1 MPLLDGFHWL
11 ISAQVHRD
19 VKPSNVLVDQ
29 RGHVRLSDFGLATRL
44 PAAGSRQQKRSFAG
58 TVQYAAPELLLKQHT
73 TFGAEI
79 DCWAL
84 GCLLFELL
92 SGRPPHDAPTA
103 RETFASIV
111 GNKQPAW
118 PSGNDVSDVSIITLK
133 KMLERNPD

>member
-1 MPLLDGFHWL
+1 MLFELFTDDGKN
-11 ISAQVHRD
+11 D
-19 VKPSNVLVDQ
+19 KPNVLVDQ

-111 GNKQPAW
+111 GNNNQIGRPGTTFRRLDHNAEEDAGTE
-118 PSGNDVSDVSIITLK
+118 S
-133 KMLERNPD
+133 R

>member
-1 MPLLDGFHWL
+1 M
-11 ISAQVHRD
+11 
-19 VKPSNVLVDQ
+19 DQ
-29 RGHVRLSDFGLATRL
+29 RGHVRLSDFGLATRRTCGRL
-44 PAAGSRQQKRSFAG
+44 ATTETVLCWHGAVRRSG
-58 TVQYAAPELLLKQHT
+58 TTLKQHT

-133 KMLERNPD
+133 KMLERNPDKR

>member
-1 MPLLDGFHWL
+1 M
-11 ISAQVHRD
+11 
-19 VKPSNVLVDQ
+19 
-29 RGHVRLSDFGLATRL
+29 
-44 PAAGSRQQKRSFAG
+44 
-58 TVQYAAPELLLKQHT
+58 QYAAPELLLKQHT

-111 GNKQPAW
+111 GNKQPTW
-118 PSGNDVSDVSIITLK
+118 PSGNDVSDVSIIH
-133 KMLERNPD
+133 

>member
-1 MPLLDGFHWL
+1 M
-11 ISAQVHRD
+11 
-19 VKPSNVLVDQ
+19 
-29 RGHVRLSDFGLATRL
+29 
-44 PAAGSRQQKRSFAG
+44 
-58 TVQYAAPELLLKQHT
+58 QYAAPEELLKQHT

-133 KMLERNPD
+133 KMLERNPDKSLRAADCHAAPWFSSLNFSALDVDAGPLAAIATVIAECNSLEEHDGEDPQRPFRR